1 MNFEENYNKF
11 INYSFKICNDEFLA
25 IDLVHEAFIKIGN
38 KKVNCS
44 YVYLTIK
51 SIYLDQKRKDKL
63 TVDIENVDEFVE
75 QNEFELK
82 DEYNKVMEGMPFAIK
97 ECLLENQNYS
107 LRKLEKR
114 YHINYG
120 KILRMVNKAK
130 EIIKQNP
137 KLKEYYGKD

>member
-1 MNFEENYNKF
+1 MNFAENYNKF
-11 INYSFKICNDEFLA
+11 INYALKICNDECLA
-25 IDLVHEAFIKIGN
+25 TDLVHDAYVKIGT
-38 KKVNCS
+38 KEVNCS

-51 SIYLDQKRKDKL
+51 SLYLDQKRKEKVKINID
-63 TVDIENVDEFVE
+63 DINEFVE

-82 DEYNKVMEGMPFAIK
+82 DEYNKVMESMPFAIK

-137 KLKEYYGKD
+137 KFKEYYGR